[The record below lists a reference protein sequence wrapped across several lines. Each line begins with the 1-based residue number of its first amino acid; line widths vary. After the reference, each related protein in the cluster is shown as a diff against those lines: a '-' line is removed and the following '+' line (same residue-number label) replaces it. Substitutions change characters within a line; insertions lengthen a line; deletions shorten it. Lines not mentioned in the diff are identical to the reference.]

1 MSGWATAWVRSGAA
15 ALQLVLLTN
24 CAMHPPTGSPPNL
37 VIILTDDQ
45 GFGDLG
51 CYGAEGFATPHLD
64 QLAADGLRLTAGYV
78 PATVCTPSR
87 AALLTGCYPK
97 RVGLHEAVL
106 FPYSEHG
113 LSVREQTIADRASA
127 AGYRTACIGKW
138 HLGHHP
144 EFLPTQQGFDRFF
157 GVPYSNDMDGHLYRH
172 NGFQAPP
179 LPLYDDQRVIEEGPD
194 QRELTQRFTTAAV
207 QFLESCGDQPF
218 FLYLAHVMPHRPLH
232 ASSSFQGSS
241 QLGLYGDVMQEIDAS
256 TGKILA
262 TLDHL
267 GVADNTL
274 VVFLSDN
281 GPVLRDHRGSS
292 AGPLRGHKATTWE
305 GGCRVPFLLR
315 WPQVI
320 PPGTTSDELFC
331 SIDLLP
337 TFAAAANWPTTTL
350 PIDGK
355 CQLQFLDAPLEVPSA
370 REELVYYS
378 RNGHPEAIRNRRFKL
393 HVAKSRGW
401 RREQGAFPPMLF
413 DLLEDPGEQRNLSTT
428 HASIVEALRTRLW
441 AVDAE
446 LATTARA
453 PGRVP
458 DQHPS
463 DDPTKR

>member
-1 MSGWATAWVRSGAA
+1 MSGASSAWARPSAVL
-15 ALQLVLLTN
+15 LQLVLMTS
-24 CAMHPPTGSPPNL
+24 CAMHTKPAPQPNL

-64 QLAADGLRLTAGYV
+64 QLAAEGLRLTAGYV

-87 AALLTGCYPK
+87 AALLTGCYPR

-106 FPYSEHG
+106 FPFSEHG
-113 LSVREQTIADRASA
+113 LAVQEQTIADLAAA

-138 HLGHHP
+138 HLGHQP

-157 GVPYSNDMDGHLYRH
+157 GVPYSNDMDRHLYRH

-179 LPLYDDQRVIEEGPD
+179 LPLYDDQQVVEAGPD
-194 QRELTQRFTTAAV
+194 QRQLTQRFTRAAV
-207 QFLESCGDQPF
+207 DFLESCGDQPF

-232 ASSSFQGSS
+232 ASSRFAGSS
-241 QLGLYGDVMQEIDAS
+241 KLGLYGDVIQEIDAS
-256 TGKILA
+256 TGEILA
-262 TLDHL
+262 TLEEM

-281 GPVLRDHRGSS
+281 GPVLRDRRGSS
-292 AGPLRGHKATTWE
+292 AGPLRGQKATTWE

-315 WPQVI
+315 WPDVI
-320 PPGTTSDELFC
+320 PAGTTSDELFC

-337 TFAAAANWPTTTL
+337 TFAAAASWPPTVL
-350 PIDGK
+350 PIDGQS
-355 CQLQFLDAPLEVPSA
+355 QLEFLEAPLERPSA
-370 REELVYYS
+370 RNELLYYS

-401 RREQGAFPPMLF
+401 PRDQGPFEPMLF
-413 DLLEDPGEQRNLSTT
+413 DLQQDPGEQHDVTVSYP
-428 HASIVEALRTRLW
+428 AIAEALRKQLLT
-441 AVDAE
+441 ADTE
-446 LATTARA
+446 LAAAARA
-453 PGRVP
+453 PGRAQNADATSNSVG
-458 DQHPS
+458 H
-463 DDPTKR
+463 